1 MAQQFKG
8 SLQEQSQQ
16 ARALWG
22 SAPWT
27 LADQCSK
34 LSHEELGP
42 ELQQAQEWCGRYAQQ
57 LQSQKE
63 TLQIKEAL
71 PETDLQL
78 FTGKKTSIGHQLV
91 MCVGCLLCRIV
102 WENMLG
108 HCTALSVMR
117 RCVLF
122 LAVWDGSCAL
132 VACGTLKDIT
142 C

>member
-1 MAQQFKG
+1 MTLLNHLSPTHPVERLECSAQHLLQVLIAQEFEG

-34 LSHEELGP
+34 LSCEELEP
-42 ELQQAQEWCGRYAQQ
+42 ELQQAQEWCMRFARQ
-57 LQSQKE
+57 LHSQKD

-78 FTGKKTSIGHQLV
+78 FTGNRVACCPSCSCRVDHIASCKLETA
-91 MCVGCLLCRIV
+91 VGCV
-102 WENMLG
+102 V
-108 HCTALSVMR
+108 TV
-117 RCVLF
+117 
-122 LAVWDGSCAL
+122 
-132 VACGTLKDIT
+132 
-142 C
+142 